1 MPTSREP
8 DVTVQTE
15 VREPAA
21 RDNGRAPRAGRTDP
35 TSVPGSGLRVLQIE
49 DNVADALLAETYIR
63 SVIPDVQFDSAVRMS
78 DVTPERVAAA
88 SCAILDLSLPDASGL
103 EALHALRKISADVP
117 IIVLTGFD
125 DLELGLSAIRH
136 GAEDYLV
143 KNYVDGDSLQR
154 AMRYAMERRR
164 LSSALD
170 DKAAPRA
177 SDRSVVSTDTHQ
189 VAIDVDAETSVF
201 SLRCRTC
208 SWEAESDLASLS
220 SWGHLERVLL
230 PHVAFGGS
238 AQPRIL
244 RETTEGPPD
253 PARRDMFA
261 PGSWLG

>member
-1 MPTSREP
+1 MPTNKEP

-15 VREPAA
+15 VRKAA
-21 RDNGRAPRAGRTDP
+21 AGANGHVLRANRTDTP
-35 TSVPGSGLRVLQIE
+35 SVPGSGLRVLHIE
-49 DNVADALLAETYIR
+49 DNLSDALLAETYIR
-63 SVIPDVQFDSAVRMS
+63 SVIPDVEFDSAVRMS
-78 DVTPERVAAA
+78 DVTHERVAAA

-164 LSSALD
+164 LSSALED
-170 DKAAPRA
+170 RTAPRT
-177 SDRSVVSTDTHQ
+177 SDRSVVSTDTHE

-208 SWEAESDLASLS
+208 SWEAESDLAALT
-220 SWGHLERVLL
+220 SWGHLERILL
-230 PHVAFGGS
+230 PHVAFGGNT
-238 AQPRIL
+238 QPRIL
-244 RETTEGPPD
+244 LDTTEGSPD
-253 PARRDMFA
+253 PARRDLFA
-261 PGSWLG
+261 PGTWLG

>member
-15 VREPAA
+15 VRETAA
-21 RDNGRAPRAGRTDP
+21 GANGRAPRADRTDP
-35 TSVPGSGLRVLQIE
+35 PSVTGSALRVLQIE

-63 SVIPDVQFDSAVRMS
+63 SVIPDVEFDSAMRMS

-103 EALHALRKISADVP
+103 EALHALRGISADVP

-164 LSSALD
+164 LSSALQ
-170 DKAAPRA
+170 DKTAPQA
-177 SDRSVVSTDTHQ
+177 SDRRVVSTDTHQ

-208 SWEAESDLASLS
+208 SWEAESDLASLT

-230 PHVAFGGS
+230 PHVAFGGN

-244 RETTEGPPD
+244 LETTEGPSD
-253 PARRDMFA
+253 PARHDLFA
-261 PGSWLG
+261 PGTWLG

>member
-15 VREPAA
+15 VRETAA
-21 RDNGRAPRAGRTDP
+21 GANGRAPRANRTDP
-35 TSVPGSGLRVLQIE
+35 PSVPQSGLRVLQIE

-63 SVIPDVQFDSAVRMS
+63 SVIPDVEFDSAVRMS

-103 EALHALRKISADVP
+103 EALHALRGISADVP

-164 LSSALD
+164 LSSALAD
-170 DKAAPRA
+170 QTALRT
-177 SDRSVVSTDTHQ
+177 SDYGVVSTDTHQ

-201 SLRCRTC
+201 TLRCRTC
-208 SWEAESDLASLS
+208 SWVAETDLASLS

-230 PHVAFGGS
+230 PHVAFGGNP
-238 AQPRIL
+238 QPRIVL
-244 RETTEGPPD
+244 ETGDAPPD
-253 PARRDMFA
+253 RSRRDMFA
-261 PGSWLG
+261 PGTWLG

>member
-15 VREPAA
+15 VRETAA
-21 RDNGRAPRAGRTDP
+21 GANGRAPRADRTDP
-35 TSVPGSGLRVLQIE
+35 PSVPGSALRVLQIE

-63 SVIPDVQFDSAVRMS
+63 SVIPDVEFDSAVRMS

-164 LSSALD
+164 LSSALAD
-170 DKAAPRA
+170 QTALRT
-177 SDRSVVSTDTHQ
+177 SDYGVVSTDTHQ

-208 SWEAESDLASLS
+208 SWEAESDLASLA

-230 PHVAFGGS
+230 PHVAFGGN

-244 RETTEGPPD
+244 RETTEAPPD

-261 PGSWLG
+261 PGTWLG

>member
-1 MPTSREP
+1 M
-8 DVTVQTE
+8 TVQTE
-15 VREPAA
+15 VREAA
-21 RDNGRAPRAGRTDP
+21 AGANGHALRANRTDP
-35 TSVPGSGLRVLQIE
+35 PSVPESELRVLHIE
-49 DNVADALLAETYIR
+49 DNVSDALLAETYIR
-63 SVIPDVQFDSAVRMS
+63 SVIPDVEFDSAVRMS

-164 LSSALD
+164 LSNALE
-170 DKAAPRA
+170 DKTTPQT

-208 SWEAESDLASLS
+208 AWEAESDLAALT
-220 SWGHLERVLL
+220 SWGHLERILL
-230 PHVAFGGS
+230 PHVAFGGN

-244 RETTEGPPD
+244 LETTEGPPD
-253 PARRDMFA
+253 PARRDLFA
-261 PGSWLG
+261 PGTWLG

>member
-1 MPTSREP
+1 M
-8 DVTVQTE
+8 TVQTD
-15 VREPAA
+15 VREAA
-21 RDNGRAPRAGRTDP
+21 AGADSHAPREDGTDP
-35 TSVPGSGLRVLQIE
+35 ASAPGSALRVLHIE
-49 DNVADALLAETYIR
+49 DNVSDALLAETYIR
-63 SVIPDVQFDSAVRMS
+63 SVIPDVEFDSAVRMS
-78 DVTPERVAAA
+78 DITPERVAAA

-125 DLELGLSAIRH
+125 DLELGLSAIRL

-164 LSSALD
+164 LSNALQ
-170 DKAAPRA
+170 DKTALQT
-177 SDRSVVSTDTHQ
+177 SDRSVVSSDTHQ

-208 SWEAESDLASLS
+208 SWEAESDLASLT

-230 PHVAFGGS
+230 PHVAFGGN
-238 AQPRIL
+238 AQPTIQL
-244 RETTEGPPD
+244 ETTEATPD
-253 PARRDMFA
+253 PARRDLFA
-261 PGSWLG
+261 PGTWLG